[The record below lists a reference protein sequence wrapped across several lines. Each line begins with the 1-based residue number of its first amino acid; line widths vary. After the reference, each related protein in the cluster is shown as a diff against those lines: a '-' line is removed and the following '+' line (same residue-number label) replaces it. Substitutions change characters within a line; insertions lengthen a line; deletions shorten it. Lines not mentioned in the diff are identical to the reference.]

1 MQQVSHCQ
9 SLKRQYELD
18 KGSLLVVVVLVL
30 VVVPKYFELHVEY
43 LGLILENLVELVNF
57 ENLDL
62 ENLIGELTDLGSEKK
77 NAVVSLL
84 EQVTQHLLLLEY
96 WTAEREQN
104 QAHWESE
111 IISFRTQLR
120 RRLTTNLR
128 NHLIKE
134 LRSIYQDTL
143 IYLRTKTRFKVNFPE
158 FCPYSLDQLLDIN
171 YLLDSDN

>member
-1 MQQVSHCQ
+1 MATVTN
-9 SLKRQYELD
+9 LKRLYEIDDSQWLAEMIE
-18 KGSLLVVVVLVL
+18 LL
-30 VVVPKYFELHVEY
+30 KKRQ
-43 LGLILENLVELVNF
+43 F

-62 ENLIGELTDLGSEKK
+62 ENLIGELIDLGSEKK

-84 EQVTQHLLLLEY
+84 EQVIRHLLLLEY
-96 WTAEREQN
+96 WTAERENN

-111 IISFRTQLR
+111 IVSFRTQLR

-134 LRSIYQDTL
+134 LRSIYQDAL
-143 IYLRTKTRFKVNFPE
+143 IYVRTKTRFKVNFPE
-158 FCPYSLDQLLDIN
+158 VCPYSLDQLLDIN